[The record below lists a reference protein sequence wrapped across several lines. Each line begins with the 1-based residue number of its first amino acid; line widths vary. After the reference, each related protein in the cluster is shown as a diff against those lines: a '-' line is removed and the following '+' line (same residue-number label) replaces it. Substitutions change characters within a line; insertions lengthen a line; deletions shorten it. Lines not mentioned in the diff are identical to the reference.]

1 MRLNL
6 LIIPISSVFFFT
18 ACSSKKTEEKK
29 TSIVFSNNA
38 EIDEW
43 SPISSIRENPNA
55 HSGKYV
61 SVIDATSEYSL
72 GLVKQLKN
80 ISNQTIDSVTFT
92 YWVFLKNN
100 DANAVTVISI
110 ENDQGKSLFWDGP
123 SLRKK
128 VNELNKWVQV
138 KETFKIPSN
147 TDKNNILKLYVWN
160 KSKEEILLDDFN
172 ISFK

>member
-6 LIIPISSVFFFT
+6 LIIPIATLLFFT
-18 ACSSKKTEEKK
+18 ACSSKKTVETKQP
-29 TSIVFSNNA
+29 IVFSNNT

-43 SPISSIRENPNA
+43 SPVSSIKENPNA

-61 SVIDATSEYSL
+61 SVIDATNEYSL
-72 GLVKQLKN
+72 GLVKQIKN
-80 ISNQTIDSVTFT
+80 ISNQTLDSVTFS

-110 ENDQGKSLFWDGP
+110 ETAQGKSLFWDGLY
-123 SLRKK
+123 LRKK
-128 VNELNKWVQV
+128 VKEINNWVHV
-138 KETFKIPSN
+138 KETFKIPAG

-172 ISFK
+172 IEFK